1 MFRMALAT
9 VLAIAW
15 NTKAFMTSRFT
26 AIPGKR
32 FIALTA
38 VFLAFSFSIAGQF
51 IKKALVEFFTA
62 IISKVSFFASAFVI
76 FVADIV
82 FVGVE
87 IFKVFFIFHCFFS
100 SIRIFDRFDSQC
112 LLFRAV
118 IAFPS
123 RETIATVLGVATAV
137 ARTSALHARV
147 LHIFAFFAHES
158 RFADTADR

>member
-51 IKKALVEFFTA
+51 IKVTLVEFFTA
-62 IISKVSFFASAFVI
+62 IIAKVSFFASAYVI
-76 FVADIV
+76 MVADII

-87 IFKVFFIFHCFFS
+87 IFIVRFIIHCFFS
-100 SIRIFDRFDSQC
+100 SFRIFDRFDSQY

-118 IAFPS
+118 LAFPS
-123 RETIATVLGVATAV
+123 RETIAAVLGVALPV
-137 ARTSALHARV
+137 ARTSG
-147 LHIFAFFAHES
+147 
-158 RFADTADR
+158 